1 MGLQCPARP
10 TVAPRYHQSHLLSV
24 GPTSVPRQA
33 ALDCTRSF
41 LRVTEPEPRAKAPC
55 FWLMGKMKRCPSLG
69 QGAEAPALPRLPGD
83 LAALVQS
90 VCQELFGVQSPCIFI
105 PFYHVNCSEPLC
117 FCNKKSP
124 FSKNDFVQTCPFNS
138 VCHLHLGDRWGPP
151 VRGSGSGQALERPGE
166 LTSLQMSGWGGL
178 QGPFDRRSCG
188 RLEL

>member
-1 MGLQCPARP
+1 MAVLRGGTPVPGQ
-10 TVAPRYHQSHLLSV
+10 THSGSRYHQSHLLSV

-55 FWLMGKMKRCPSLG
+55 FWLMGKMKWCPSLG
-69 QGAEAPALPRLPGD
+69 QGVEAPALPRLPGD

-138 VCHLHLGDRWGPP
+138 QC
-151 VRGSGSGQALERPGE
+151 A
-166 LTSLQMSGWGGL
+166 TSTWETGGVP
-178 QGPFDRRSCG
+178 Q
-188 RLEL
+188 